1 MTDEHILFRVEDSIA
16 YLTLNRPTKHNAI
29 TAAMGGEIARL
40 SRQSQGTSIAQ
51 GLAWENDGH
60 TLCMMTD
67 DAREGMTAFGEKRE
81 PVFKGR

>member
-16 YLTLNRPTKHNAI
+16 YLTLKRPTKHNEI

-51 GLAWENDGH
+51 GLAWENDGY